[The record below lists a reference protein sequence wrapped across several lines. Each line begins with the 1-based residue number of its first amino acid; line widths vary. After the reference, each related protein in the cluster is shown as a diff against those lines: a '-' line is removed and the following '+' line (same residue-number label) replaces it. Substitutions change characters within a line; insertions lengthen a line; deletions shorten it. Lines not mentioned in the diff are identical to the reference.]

1 MWLEN
6 IKDIPQS
13 VNIFQ
18 QSLDLITRA
27 IEPIS
32 TYMVTMPHCA
42 KIKLMFLELI
52 HQNFNHMFHLVMIS
66 AICSFGDD
74 VSSVINHVNI
84 PPVIPPSTASIL
96 VIKICGILFVFLSH
110 DLR

>member
-1 MWLEN
+1 
-6 IKDIPQS
+6 
-13 VNIFQ
+13 
-18 QSLDLITRA
+18 
-27 IEPIS
+27 
-32 TYMVTMPHCA
+32 MVTMPHCA